1 MDIPTYDFITS
12 SRLAK
17 VVHVDRA
24 DVILF
29 DGILAF
35 YSKGAGIQQQNH
47 ACAAAHRVGSQLV
60 CHPSLTASLQSRAG

>member
-12 SRLAK
+12 SRLAE

-35 YSKGAGIQQQNH
+35 YSKGARMRRNMHEH
-47 ACAAAHRVGSQLV
+47 ALAAA
-60 CHPSLTASLQSRAG
+60 